1 MRKDIQALR
10 AVAVVAV
17 VVFHFW
23 PSVLPGGFVGV
34 DVFFVISGY
43 LITSHLIRNPPRR
56 ARDFAAF
63 WARRILRLLAP
74 VILVVLV
81 VLAAAVAFMSSGQWG
96 DMAHQAVTS
105 TFYVQNWQLIATATD
120 YLDAHHA
127 PSPFQHFWSLSVE
140 EQYYI
145 IWPFVV
151 FGLSW
156 ISVRWLRSRA
166 WMTYALGF
174 ALVVVM
180 SLTVSIIM
188 TTRNPAAAYFSTYS
202 RMWELGIGSLLAS
215 FAPVVVPRIE
225 RHVNVRAGILMAGL
239 LGIVLS
245 VFLINDQT
253 PFPGVAALAP
263 TVAAALVILANDPDH
278 PLNPRAF
285 LSSRPVQFL
294 GDTSY
299 ALYLWHW
306 PLITLAPY
314 ALGRALGFGTSVVV
328 LGVSIL
334 MAWLSTRFLEA
345 PIRGTVVLR
354 NRPPRIFAVGATS
367 SAVVLVAALG
377 LNSVVARDEE
387 QSRVFVAEQAS
398 SSAACFGAPALDPR
412 HHCPPSQPLATSPEF
427 AKTDVSRGIRACL
440 AWPPFP
446 QPVSC
451 TANPSAS
458 PTKRIALL
466 GNSHAGHW
474 LPALEVLAKKH
485 GWQVDTFIVGVCLPT
500 KARSPFEI
508 GMAGLTKVE
517 LTDKCQQVMSKT
529 LDTVARG
536 HYDAV
541 VMSLMDRM
549 HQVTVSDY
557 EATLRG
563 FVESHERVLVIR
575 DTPAPMDQNNV
586 PADCVARNMADVDV
600 CSGDPARWIG
610 VDLLAEAALR
620 VNSPLVRLVGV
631 NQYLCAKTCPAV
643 IGGVITYSDYNH
655 LSTTMVKSLAPY
667 IEPPLVSL
675 LGAKSRA
682 PTETGVRQ

>member
-10 AVAVVAV
+10 ALAVVSV
-17 VVFHFW
+17 LIYHLW
-23 PSVLPGGFVGV
+23 PSLLPGGFVGV

-81 VLAAAVAFMSSGQWG
+81 VLAAAVVFMSSGQWG

-314 ALGRALGFGTSVVV
+314 YLGHPLGIRSAIVV
-328 LGVSIL
+328 LAASII
-334 MAWLSTRFLEA
+334 MAWLSTRWLEA

-354 NRPPRIFAVGATS
+354 DRTPRIFAVGAMS
-367 SAVVLVAALG
+367 SVVVLVAAFG
-377 LNSVVARDEE
+377 LSSAVARDQER
-387 QSRVFVAEQAS
+387 SRIFVAEQAS
-398 SSAACFGAPALDPR
+398 LVAQCFGAGATDPK
-412 HHCPPSQPLATSPEF
+412 HHCPLSPPLATSPEF

-446 QPVSC
+446 QPIKC
-451 TANPSAS
+451 TANLNAA

-466 GNSHAGHW
+466 GNSHAGQW

-485 GWQVDTFIVGVCLPT
+485 GWQVDTYLVGMCLPT
-500 KARSPFEI
+500 RVPLPI
-508 GMAGLTKVE
+508 PVGMAGLTKGE
-517 LTDKCQQVMSKT
+517 LADRCQQVMSKT

-541 VMSLMDRM
+541 VMSLMDRG
-549 HQVTVSDY
+549 HQVAVSDY
-557 EATLRG
+557 VATLSAL
-563 FVESHERVLVIR
+563 VESHEKVLVIR
-575 DTPAPMDQNNV
+575 DTPAPMDPNKLV
-586 PADCVARNMADVDV
+586 PPDCVARNMANVDA

-610 VDLLAEAALR
+610 VDPLAEAALR
-620 VNSPLVRLVGV
+620 LNNPRVRLVGV
-631 NQYLCAKTCPAV
+631 NQYLCAKTCPV
-643 IGGVITYSDYNH
+643 VVGGVITYRDYNH
-655 LSTTMVKSLAPY
+655 LTTTMVKSLAPY
-667 IEPPLVSL
+667 IEPSLVSL
-675 LGAKSRA
+675 LAG
-682 PTETGVRQ
+682 